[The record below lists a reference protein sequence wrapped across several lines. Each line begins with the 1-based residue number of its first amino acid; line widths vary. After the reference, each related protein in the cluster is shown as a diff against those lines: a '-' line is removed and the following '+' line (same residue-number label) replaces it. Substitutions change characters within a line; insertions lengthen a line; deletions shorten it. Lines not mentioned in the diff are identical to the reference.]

1 MHREDS
7 AGTAG
12 ESDEARMRAREMR
25 LHKLLVSPTRLV
37 TLRCMVKLHADI

>member
-12 ESDEARMRAREMR
+12 ESDEARMRARAMR
-25 LHKLLVSPTRLV
+25 LHKLLVSLTRLV
-37 TLRCMVKLHADI
+37 KLRCMVKLHANV